1 MVRVRLAAGSARAS
15 VHAGRPKH
23 TKTAAGVLLRSA
35 LVKNS
40 RVKKIQ
46 VKYAASPG
54 ATNEALH
61 CFIRI
66 SSRAKMLFLSRNL
79 NCVAIALGW

>member
-46 VKYAASPG
+46 VNMQPAPVQQMK
-54 ATNEALH
+54 H
-61 CFIRI
+61 CIVSFVFR
-66 SSRAKMLFLSRNL
+66 RARKCCSFL
-79 NCVAIALGW
+79 GT